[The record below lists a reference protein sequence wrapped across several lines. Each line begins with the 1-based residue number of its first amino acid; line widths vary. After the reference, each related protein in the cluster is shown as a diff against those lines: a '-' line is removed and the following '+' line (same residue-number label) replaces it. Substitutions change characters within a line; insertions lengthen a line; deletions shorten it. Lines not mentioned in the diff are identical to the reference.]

1 MTAID
6 WQKNNTK
13 QLKKMTRALDK
24 ACSVSEEWA

>member
-6 WQKNNTK
+6 WQKNNAK

-24 ACSVSEEWA
+24 AYFASAEWA